1 MKGIL
6 VSLFFIMLMGMA
18 CDAEAKPSF
27 EELIKKDK
35 FYVKMSRSDLAED
48 HHASTL
54 VLSCVDF
61 RFQDEEKV

>member
-1 MKGIL
+1 
-6 VSLFFIMLMGMA
+6 MA